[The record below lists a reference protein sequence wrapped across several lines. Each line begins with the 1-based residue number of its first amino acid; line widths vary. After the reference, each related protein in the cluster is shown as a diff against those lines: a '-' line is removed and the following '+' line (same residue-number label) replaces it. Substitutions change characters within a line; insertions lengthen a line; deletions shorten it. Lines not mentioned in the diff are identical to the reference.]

1 MRKAA
6 THPRAAAVIAPR
18 KRHLVQLA
26 LTAAALAVLGL
37 HNAAQANAS
46 IGQPAP
52 AFSVT
57 DTGGKSVSLADF
69 KGKHVVLE
77 WVNPGCP
84 FVVKHYSSQ
93 NMQGTQRE
101 ATAKGV
107 VWLAI
112 NSTARD
118 ASDYKAP
125 ADMAQWMT
133 QQKSAAT
140 RTLMDTDG
148 KAGRAYGARTTP
160 HMYII
165 DPAGMLVYAG
175 AIDSKPTSSV
185 ADIAGATNHVKVA
198 LQEALAGKP
207 ITTASTRPYGC
218 SVKYSSM

>member
-26 LTAAALAVLGL
+26 LTAAALAALGL

-57 DTGGKSVSLADF
+57 DTGGKAVSLADF

-133 QQKSAAT
+133 QQKAAAT

-165 DPAGMLVYAG
+165 DPAGTLVYAG

-185 ADIAGATNHVKVA
+185 ADIAGATNHVKAA
-198 LQEALAGKP
+198 LQEALAGKA

-218 SVKYSSM
+218 SVKYSLM